1 LAETKVSE
9 SRRKG
14 SYSNELA
21 SSETGNTTQIRGK
34 YGKYG
39 GQYVPEVLMSALE
52 ELEKGYERY
61 KNDLKFIAELDHYL
75 RDFAGRKTPLYFA
88 RNLSK
93 KYGSKIYLKR
103 EDLVHGGAHKLNNAI
118 GQALLAKY
126 MGKTRLIAETGA
138 GQHGTATAMVGANLG
153 FETIVYMGAKD
164 VKRQQM
170 NAYRMELMGTE
181 VKAIYTGSKT
191 LKDAINE
198 AFRDWVTNIVN
209 THYLIGSV
217 VGPYP
222 YPMIVRD
229 FQSVI
234 GREVREQILEKEG
247 RMPDSIIAC
256 AGGGSN
262 AMGIF
267 HPFID
272 DKEVKL
278 IAVEAGGKGL
288 KCTEK
293 AAFHSACLCAG
304 EKGILHG
311 ALTKVLQDKDGQ
323 ILESESVSA
332 GLDYSGVGPELAYL
346 AETHRVT
353 ALYATDDEAVE
364 AFHELSCLEGI
375 IPALESSHALAYLK
389 KAAEN
394 GELGDIVV
402 VNLSGRGD
410 KDLET
415 VMSLK
420 GGI

>member
-1 LAETKVSE
+1 MAGSIVSE
-9 SRRKG
+9 F
-14 SYSNELA
+14 
-21 SSETGNTTQIRGK
+21 QIKGK

-39 GQYVPEVLMSALE
+39 GQYVPEVLMPALE
-52 ELEKGYERY
+52 ELEEGYNKY
-61 KNDLKFIAELDHYL
+61 KNDPEFLAELDHYL
-75 RDFAGRKTPLYFA
+75 KDFGGRETPLYFA

-103 EDLVHGGAHKLNNAI
+103 EDLMHGGAHKLNNAI

-138 GQHGTATAMVGANLG
+138 GQHGTATAMVGATLG

-164 VKRQQM
+164 IKRQQM

-181 VKAIYTGSKT
+181 VKAVETGSKT

-198 AFRDWVTNIVN
+198 AMRDWVTNIEN

-217 VGPYP
+217 VGPHP

-234 GREVREQILEKEG
+234 GREVKKQAMEKEG
-247 RMPDSIIAC
+247 KLPDSILAC

-262 AMGIF
+262 AMGTF
-267 HPFID
+267 HPFIED
-272 DKEVKL
+272 RGVKL

-293 AAFHSACLCAG
+293 AALHSASLCVG
-304 EKGILHG
+304 EEGILHG
-311 ALTKVLQDKDGQ
+311 ARTKILQDKNGQ

-346 AETHRVT
+346 SESGRVT
-353 ALYATDDEAVE
+353 ARNVTDDEALD
-364 AFHELSCLEGI
+364 AFNELSRLEGI

-389 KAAEN
+389 KAAES
-394 GELGDIVV
+394 GELGEFVV

-415 VMSLK
+415 VLSLRR
-420 GGI
+420 GV